1 MKSLYKEKHSGIQGV
16 NPNNLQAFLPA
27 PMLTTID
34 QWRDK
39 DKNTQIDMAVLDF
52 SKAFDTVPHKRLLGK
67 LSFCG
72 VKGDILSWVQAF
84 LEDRERKV
92 VEDGRSSSSEAVF
105 RRARSSDLYY
115 SYYILMICHLLFLR
129 KCASSRTTASCI
141 DPSALSR
148 TRLQC
153 NATWTRWSGG
163 AIHGAWGSMLRSV
176 RLWR

>member
-27 PMLTTID
+27 PMLTTIY

-67 LSFCG
+67 LSFYG

-92 VEDGRSSSSEAVF
+92 VVDG
-105 RRARSSDLYY
+105 
-115 SYYILMICHLLFLR
+115 
-129 KCASSRTTASCI
+129 
-141 DPSALSR
+141 
-148 TRLQC
+148 
-153 NATWTRWSGG
+153 
-163 AIHGAWGSMLRSV
+163 SV
-176 RLWR
+176 RNRFEK